1 LRIAPRS
8 PLATYHSPIFIA
20 CMLIPDSCML
30 KYIVSS
36 TIPNSIVSL
45 TMSGTALVL
54 HIEPG
59 TDFTREVAEQLSPHL
74 SKVSHRSVTDA
85 TSLAATLHE
94 QAWGAVLCAPN
105 ISDLH
110 DQDSLRE
117 IHANNSNAPYSFLDS
132 LPGMACQIRLDKHN
146 NLHFPYVSEG
156 CFDLLGITPFQL
168 TQHPQLLVNYLHP
181 DDAKSFHQS
190 MLLSFEHATP
200 WNWEGRIILPRC
212 GLAHPLSPNL
222 PRAAGKGADDSKNES
237 HDDEIKWVNLRAKH
251 HNTDS
256 DGTYWKGFMVNITQN
271 KQAEIEL
278 KHSRQ
283 RLRELSSHI
292 EHIKEEERTR
302 IAREIHDEIGVLLTA
317 LKMDLAWLAHRLPAG
332 SNALLEKTQDMSN
345 LLDTAGRAANDL
357 VHSLRP
363 GSLDCF
369 GIVAT
374 IEIEARE
381 FTKRTGIP
389 CKIIKSSDH
398 FEVSDEQSITLF
410 RVFQETLNNIM
421 KHASARHIQVQ
432 ILKADAVCANKCI
445 ELIVSDDG
453 CGFDETAPNKPRSFG
468 LRGIQERIRQLGG
481 MVTITSKPG
490 KGTKIAVSLPL
501 ETNG

>member
-1 LRIAPRS
+1 
-8 PLATYHSPIFIA
+8 
-20 CMLIPDSCML
+20 
-30 KYIVSS
+30 
-36 TIPNSIVSL
+36 
-45 TMSGTALVL
+45 MSGTALVL

-59 TDFTREVAEQLSPHL
+59 TDFTREAAEQLSPHL
-74 SKVSHRSVTDA
+74 SKVLHRSVTDA
-85 TSLAATLHE
+85 TSLAAALHE
-94 QAWGAVLCAPN
+94 QEWGAILWNPDTA
-105 ISDLH
+105 DLH
-110 DQDSLRE
+110 DWDSLCE
-117 IHANNSNAPYSFLDS
+117 IHVNKSNTPYSFLDS
-132 LPGMACQIRLDKHN
+132 LPGMACQIRLDKHD

-156 CFDLLGITPFQL
+156 CFDLLGITPPRL
-168 TQHPQLLVNYLHP
+168 TQHPQLLINYLHP

-190 MLLSFEHATP
+190 MMLSFSHATP
-200 WNWEGRIILPRC
+200 WNWEGRIILPRN
-212 GLAHPLSPNL
+212 S
-222 PRAAGKGADDSKNES
+222 
-237 HDDEIKWVNLRAKH
+237 EIKWINLRAKH

-256 DGTYWKGFMVNITQN
+256 DGAYWKGFMVNITQN

-292 EHIKEEERTR
+292 ESIKEEERTR

-317 LKMDLAWLAHRLPAG
+317 LKMDLAWLAHRLPTDN
-332 SNALLEKTQDMSN
+332 NALLEKTQGMAN

-369 GIVAT
+369 GIVET
-374 IEIEARE
+374 IEIEASE

-398 FEVSDEQSITLF
+398 FDVSDEQSITLF

-421 KHASARHIQVQ
+421 KHAAARHIQVQ
-432 ILKADAVCANKCI
+432 ILKNEACTVCANKCV

-481 MVTITSKPG
+481 EVTITSKPG
-490 KGTKIAVSLPL
+490 KGTKIAVSLPIA
-501 ETNG
+501 TNG